1 MRLQAGFTG
10 HCFCVSRLVLH
21 QICQHIGQHCVNI
34 LFWKLCLHS
43 QFQISVFAAVVMQTP
58 PPANEPAPAPPA
70 PPAPPE
76 PPCTNPNPTLCPVAN
91 ATYYSYYHKTRYQDG
106 CTFAAG
112 NPGLTLAPAP
122 TSGEVKPIFAPGTV
136 FCSHHRCTSASH
148 MHACKWQHGL
158 RAILCSLCSQWR
170 LSSCC
175 CEATLQQSCPCVR
188 GFWLM
193 VLQGS
198 PSANTGHHL

>member
-1 MRLQAGFTG
+1 MTALCKPTVLETPFS
-10 HCFCVSRLVLH
+10 VS
-21 QICQHIGQHCVNI
+21 
-34 LFWKLCLHS
+34 
-43 QFQISVFAAVVMQTP
+43 AAVVMQTP

-76 PPCTNPNPTLCPVAN
+76 PPCTNPNPTLCPVVN

-136 FCSHHRCTSASH
+136 FTNTHLHHRCRK
-148 MHACKWQHGL
+148 HAIGSIGCLLFCALTEQSCCCE
-158 RAILCSLCSQWR
+158 ALCVLCYLCSQQR

-175 CEATLQQSCPCVR
+175 CEASSQQSRPCISCVFAC
-188 GFWLM
+188 GFAR
-193 VLQGS
+193 Q
-198 PSANTGHHL
+198 PFC

>member
-1 MRLQAGFTG
+1 
-10 HCFCVSRLVLH
+10 
-21 QICQHIGQHCVNI
+21 
-34 LFWKLCLHS
+34 
-43 QFQISVFAAVVMQTP
+43 MQTP

-76 PPCTNPNPTLCPVAN
+76 PPCTNPNPTLCPVVN

-136 FCSHHRCTSASH
+136 FCSHHRCTSVSQMHICITDARCMQLAAWGAS
-148 MHACKWQHGL
+148 
-158 RAILCSLCSQWR
+158 CSVHS
-170 LSSCC
+170 LSRVV
-175 CEATLQQSCPCVR
+175 AVRHYVFCV
-188 GFWLM
+188 
-193 VLQGS
+193 VCAVNS
-198 PSANTGHHL
+198 N